1 MVKKYINFLHFVL
14 FFIFLSILPSKA
26 FAQCAG
32 NNGSVVICNISDPVN
47 RSVSL
52 FSYLTGTPTAGG
64 TWTDTNNSRGLDPAT
79 GILDAQ
85 AIRQGG
91 TYQYTYTVTSV
102 PGCVNNTATVTVTIG
117 AYPGVP
123 APFAT
128 ACDKDVVFNLFT
140 AFNST
145 VMGPHNNGIWR
156 DSAGGIVS
164 SSLPITGMKGDF
176 VYTYT
181 VPTIAACPTNPATIS
196 ITLSV
201 FEAPDA
207 GTTTD
212 LVLCGSDGLT
222 GYTNYDLNNL
232 ISGQDPTGEWSGDGI
247 TSGNDHNVDLQDI
260 FNTKGPG
267 DYVYTYTAFSV
278 PGNNICPDDMKSL
291 VITLEKKLDFTGA
304 TLVVDSDICE
314 NEIPTATYAARLTQG
329 AEAIP
334 NGQYEITY
342 AVSGPNSGS
351 QTVTANFVNG
361 VVNFPV
367 SSIYFRQV
375 GNFIINITRIVAV
388 ASKKSCTNVVNNL
401 SDDIT
406 IYALP
411 KLDGAVL
418 RLSPVCQSKDA
429 VAQLTNAS
437 QLTNG
442 NYTVY
447 YTIGGANNVSGQSAT
462 ISVIGGNS
470 SFTVPGIFNSNSGT
484 STIRITRIV
493 NNTTNCSNAANVSGD
508 LIIYPLPN
516 ASTVLVSVT
525 DVCITEPVVATISGL
540 GTLTSAT
547 LFYTLSDSNTSG
559 LQSVVLTVSN
569 GSADFIIP
577 PALVSQSGNTQ
588 ISLSNLVNNTTNCN
602 VILPSISD
610 QFLVSRIPVAPTV
623 NGSRVFCKVE
633 GATIADLEPQGTQYK
648 WYNSTTATTPLEDT
662 YVLQSENY
670 YLREISVLGCTS
682 SAATVMV
689 TVNDTPAPT
698 LNSDG
703 QNFCGLETPRIADL
717 SSRTNAFASVVW
729 YDAPNNGNLLTSTT
743 LLTDKTTYYGVDFST
758 VTSCISDNILEV
770 TVSLYDCDTSQY
782 AFFIPDGF
790 SPNGDGVN
798 DTFTIPD
805 INFLYPD
812 YTLEIFN
819 RYGNVM
825 FKGNRNKPDW
835 DGKNSESVA
844 IGDGIAPNG
853 VYFYIVNFNKDN
865 RRPQQGRL
873 YLNR

>member
-32 NNGSVVICNISDPVN
+32 IDNRVVICNVSDPAYKTIN
-47 RSVSL
+47 L
-52 FSYLTGTPTAGG
+52 FSYLGSTATAGG
-64 TWTDTNNSRGLDPAT
+64 TWLDVDNSRGLDRLR

-85 AIRQGG
+85 GIRKGG
-91 TYQYTYTVTSV
+91 TYRYRYTVTNV
-102 PGCVNNTATVTVTIG
+102 PGCVNNTATVTVVIG
-117 AYPGVP
+117 SYPGVP
-123 APFAT
+123 APYAT

-145 VMGPHNNGIWR
+145 EMGPHNNGTWT
-156 DSAGGIVS
+156 DSAGGIVQS
-164 SSLPITGMKGDF
+164 PITITGMKGDY

-181 VPTIAACPTNPATIS
+181 VPIVPDCPANPTTVS

-212 LVLCGSDGLT
+212 LVLCGSDDLT

-232 ISGQDPTGEWSGDGI
+232 ITGQDPDGEWTGTGI
-247 TSGNDHNVDLQDI
+247 TSGNDHTIDLQDI
-260 FNTKGPG
+260 FNVSGPG

-278 PGNNICPDDMKSL
+278 PSNNICPDDKKSL
-291 VITLEKKLDFTGA
+291 TITLEKKLDFTGA
-304 TLVVDSDICE
+304 TLVVNSDICE

-334 NGQYEITY
+334 DGQYEITY

-367 SSIYFRQV
+367 SPIYFRQA
-375 GNFIINITRIVAV
+375 GNFIINITGIVAV
-388 ASKKSCTNVVNNL
+388 ASKKSCINVVNNL
-401 SDDIT
+401 LDDIT

-411 KLDGAVL
+411 KLNGAVL
-418 RLSPVCQSKDA
+418 SLSPVCQSKDA

-437 QLTNG
+437 QLTDG

-447 YTIGGANNVSGQSAT
+447 YAISGANNNSGQSAT

-493 NNTTNCSNAANVSGD
+493 NNTTNCSNTANVSGD
-508 LIIYPLPN
+508 LIIHPLPN
-516 ASTVLVSVT
+516 ASTVRVSVT
-525 DVCITEPVVATISGL
+525 DVCINEPVVATISGL

-547 LFYTLSDSNTSG
+547 LSYALSDSNTSG
-559 LQSVVLTVSN
+559 LQTVVLNVLN

-588 ISLSNLVNNTTNCN
+588 ISLSDLVSNTTNCN
-602 VILPSISD
+602 VNLTSISD
-610 QFLVSRIPVAPTV
+610 QFLISRIPDAPIA
-623 NGSRVFCKVE
+623 SSDWVFCKVE
-633 GATIADLEPQGTQYK
+633 GATIGDLVPQGTQYK
-648 WYNSTTATTPLEDT
+648 WYNSPTSTAPLADT

-670 YLREISVLGCTS
+670 YLREISALGCTS

-689 TVNDTPAPT
+689 TINDTPAPI

-703 QNFCGLETPRIADL
+703 QNFCGLETPSIAEL
-717 SSRTNAFASVVW
+717 SGRTNAPSSVVW

-743 LLTDKTTYYGVDFST
+743 LLRDRTTYYGVDFST
-758 VTSCISDNILEV
+758 ANNCISNDILEV

-825 FKGNRNKPDW
+825 FKGNKNKPDW
-835 DGKNSESVA
+835 DGRNSESAA

>member
-1 MVKKYINFLHFVL
+1 MY
-14 FFIFLSILPSKA
+14 
-26 FAQCAG
+26 AQCAG
-32 NNGSVVICNISDPVN
+32 NDASVVICDISDPVN
-47 RSVSL
+47 RSIDL
-52 FSYLTGTPTAGG
+52 FALLGPSATPGG
-64 TWTDTNNSRGLDPAT
+64 IWLDVNSSRGLDRVA
-79 GILDAQ
+79 GILDGQ

-91 TYQYTYTVTSV
+91 TYQYMYRVPSV
-102 PGCVNNTATVTVTIG
+102 PGCANNTATVTVTIG

-123 APFAT
+123 GPFGV
-128 ACDKDVVFNLFT
+128 ACDKDLFFNLFT
-140 AFNST
+140 PFNGT
-145 VMGPHNNGIWR
+145 VMGPHNNGTWR
-156 DSAGGIVS
+156 DSGGNIVP
-164 SSLPITGMKGDF
+164 SLLPVTGMDGSY

-181 VPTIAACPTNPATIS
+181 VPTVAACPTNPTTVS
-196 ITLSV
+196 ITLTV
-201 FEAPDA
+201 YKAPNA
-207 GTTTD
+207 GTTRD

-222 GYTNYDLNNL
+222 AYTNYDLNTL
-232 ISGQDPTGEWSGDGI
+232 IFGQDPNGQWRGDGI
-247 TSGNDHNVDLQDI
+247 TSGNDHEVDLEDM

-267 DYVYTYTAFSV
+267 DYTYTYTAFSR
-278 PGNNICPDDMKSL
+278 PGNSKCADEISSL

-304 TLVVDSDICE
+304 TLVVNSDICE

-334 NGQYEITY
+334 DGQYEITY

-351 QTVTANFVNG
+351 QTLTANFVNG
-361 VVNFPV
+361 VVNFPI

-401 SDDIT
+401 LDDIT

-418 RLSPVCQSKDA
+418 SLSPVCQSKDA

-516 ASTVLVSVT
+516 ASTVRVSVT

-588 ISLSNLVNNTTNCN
+588 ISLSNLVNNITNCN
-602 VILPSISD
+602 VSLPSISD
-610 QFLVSRIPVAPTV
+610 QFLISRIPVAPTV

-648 WYNSTTATTPLEDT
+648 WYNSPTSTAPLADT

-670 YLREISVLGCTS
+670 YLREISALGCTS

-689 TVNDTPAPT
+689 TINDTPAPI

-703 QNFCGLETPRIADL
+703 QNFCGLETPSIAEL
-717 SSRTNAFASVVW
+717 SGRTNAPSSVVW

-743 LLTDKTTYYGVDFST
+743 LLRDRTTYYGVDFST
-758 VTSCISDNILEV
+758 ANNCISNDILEV

-825 FKGNRNKPDW
+825 FKGNKNKPDW
-835 DGKNSESVA
+835 DGRNSESAA